1 MAGGRWHAVASVVSE
16 VKPATTH
23 APVKRRR
30 ERIGIRGQSVG
41 SLRRAQASHPGAV
54 RRIEYAVG
62 TWCGTT
68 ARPADRHSLPRPI
81 MRPPLS
87 FTRRA
92 ASILLPLLTLSAAGC
107 LGGTDVGTPSD
118 PATETFAPSLGVN
131 ISQMTKIS
139 NDLYIQDVVNG
150 TGAQAASGKT
160 LSVTYTGW

>member
-1 MAGGRWHAVASVVSE
+1 
-16 VKPATTH
+16 
-23 APVKRRR
+23 
-30 ERIGIRGQSVG
+30 
-41 SLRRAQASHPGAV
+41 
-54 RRIEYAVG
+54 
-62 TWCGTT
+62 
-68 ARPADRHSLPRPI
+68 

-107 LGGTDVGTPSD
+107 LGGTHVGTPSD
-118 PATETFAPSLGVN
+118 PATAPFAPSLGVN

-160 LSVTYTGW
+160 LSVTYTGWLVNGTKFDSNVGSQAYTFPLGVQAVISGWDQGLVGMHAGGTRMLVIGSRLAYGSVGSPPVIPSNATLVFVVQLLTVQ